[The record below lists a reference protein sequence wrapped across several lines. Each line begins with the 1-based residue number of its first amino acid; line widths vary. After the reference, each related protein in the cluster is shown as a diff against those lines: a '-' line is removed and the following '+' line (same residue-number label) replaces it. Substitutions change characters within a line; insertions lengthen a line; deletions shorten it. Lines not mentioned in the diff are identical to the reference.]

1 METTPNEQEYQG
13 RKIVV
18 APSYTD
24 TGGWICGY
32 SVIDSGGMES
42 FNGYSM
48 ALSPPPSGPSGQH
61 SARLGNKLTT

>member
-24 TGGWICGY
+24 TGG
-32 SVIDSGGMES
+32 VD
-42 FNGYSM
+42 
-48 ALSPPPSGPSGQH
+48 L
-61 SARLGNKLTT
+61 RL

>member
-24 TGGWICGY
+24 TGCEPAAI
-32 SVIDSGGMES
+32 
-42 FNGYSM
+42 
-48 ALSPPPSGPSGQH
+48 A
-61 SARLGNKLTT
+61 